1 MTGAAVIVVIVKAW
15 LWIGAG
21 VAVLFLFIGI
31 DRVDEDA
38 RGAYMFR
45 PLVVPGVLLLWPLVL
60 WRWWVLETGRDEWA
74 KRHDPPRVSHRLASV
89 LMALA
94 IAAVVALGLLARQTW
109 PVDFVPERLEEA
121 GQ

>member
-1 MTGAAVIVVIVKAW
+1 MTGAAVIVVVVKAW

-38 RGAYMFR
+38 RGAYIFR

-60 WRWWVLETGRDEWA
+60 WRWWILETGRDNWT
-74 KRHDPPRVSHRLASV
+74 KRHDPPRVSHRAASL
-89 LMALA
+89 LMAAA
-94 IAAVVALGLLARQTW
+94 IAAAVTLGLLARQTW
-109 PVDFVPERLEEA
+109 PVDFEPVRLEEA